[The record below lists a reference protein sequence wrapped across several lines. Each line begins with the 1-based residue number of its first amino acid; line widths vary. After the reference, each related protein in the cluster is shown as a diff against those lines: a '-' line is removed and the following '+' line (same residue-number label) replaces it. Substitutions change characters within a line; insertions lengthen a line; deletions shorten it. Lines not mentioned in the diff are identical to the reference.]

1 MNGANRNA
9 VLIGHS
15 GFLGTALR
23 AAIEARPG
31 ARVELARRNFVK
43 QVLEGNGDQAV
54 SSMLVPGVAQDW
66 ICAVGIVNPGAD
78 PAVIEAINVEFPRRL
93 YALLGN
99 LTLPGGVRLVT
110 IGSVLESHGALAS
123 SNAYLASKSRMFEAL
138 SGAGDA
144 LRWHHIRLHTLYG
157 GSKKPHPFMFAG
169 QMFEALVR
177 KERFKMS
184 GGTQLR
190 EYHHVQDIAE
200 SVSSFLSSD
209 GQDRIIELSSAE
221 PIRLRELASAVF
233 QYFNEIDLLEIG
245 SKVHSHGEVFESIY
259 QRSPYLAASRDPIE
273 GVICWFKE
281 LNVVRS

>member
-9 VLIGHS
+9 VLIGQS

-23 AAIEARPG
+23 AAIEARSG
-31 ARVELARRNFVK
+31 TRVELASGGFVR
-43 QVLEGNGDQAV
+43 QVLEGNGHQAV
-54 SSMLVPGVAQDW
+54 SSLLVPGVAQDW
-66 ICAVGIVNPGAD
+66 ICAVGIVDPGVD

-99 LTLPGGVRLVT
+99 LAPPGGIRLVT
-110 IGSVLESHGALAS
+110 IGSVLESHRALAS

-157 GSKKPHPFMFAG
+157 GSKRPHPFMFAG
-169 QMFEALVR
+169 QMFEALIR
-177 KERFKMS
+177 KERFRMS
-184 GGTQLR
+184 GGAQLR

-200 SVSSFLSSD
+200 SICSFLSGDS
-209 GQDRIIELSSAE
+209 QDRMIELSSAE
-221 PIRLRELASAVF
+221 PIRLRDLASAVF
-233 QYFNEIDLLEIG
+233 KYFNEIDLLEIG
-245 SKVHSHGEVFESIY
+245 SKIHSHGEVFESVH

-273 GVICWFKE
+273 GVICWFKK

>member
-23 AAIEARPG
+23 AAIEARSG
-31 ARVELARRNFVK
+31 TRVELVSGDFVR
-43 QVLEGNGDQAV
+43 QVLEGSGREAV
-54 SSMLVPGVAQDW
+54 SSLLVPGVTQDW
-66 ICAVGIVNPGAD
+66 ICAVGIVDPSAD
-78 PAVIEAINVEFPRRL
+78 QAVIEAINVELPRRL
-93 YALLGN
+93 YALLGS
-99 LTLPGGVRLVT
+99 LAPAGAVRLVT
-110 IGSVLESHGALAS
+110 IGSVLESRGALAS
-123 SNAYLASKSRMFEAL
+123 SNAYLASKSRMFGAL

-157 GSKKPHPFMFAG
+157 GSKRPHPFMFAG
-169 QMFEALVR
+169 QMFEALIR
-177 KERFKMS
+177 KELFRMS

-200 SVSSFLSSD
+200 SILSFLSGD
-209 GQDRIIELSSAE
+209 GQDRMIELSSAE
-221 PIRLRELASAVF
+221 PIRLRDLASAVF
-233 QYFNEIDLLEIG
+233 RYFNEIDLLEIG
-245 SKVHSHGEVFESIY
+245 SKIHSQGEVFESIY

-273 GVICWFKE
+273 GVIGWFKE

>member
-9 VLIGHS
+9 LLIGYS

-23 AAIEARPG
+23 AAIEARSG
-31 ARVELARRNFVK
+31 TRVELVSGNFVR
-43 QVLEGNGDQAV
+43 QVLEGSGREAV
-54 SSMLVPGVAQDW
+54 SFLLASGVLQDW

-78 PAVIEAINVEFPRRL
+78 PALIEAINVEFPRRL
-93 YALLGN
+93 YALLGS
-99 LTLPGGVRLVT
+99 LAPPDAVRLVT
-110 IGSVLESHGALAS
+110 IGSVLESHGELAL

-138 SGAGDA
+138 CGAGEA

-157 GSKKPHPFMFAG
+157 GTKRPHPFMFAG

-177 KERFKMS
+177 KERFRMS

-190 EYHHVQDIAE
+190 EYHHVRDIAE
-200 SVSSFLSSD
+200 SILSFLSVS
-209 GQDRIIELSSAE
+209 GQDRMIELSSAE
-221 PIRLRELASAVF
+221 PVRLRDLAAAVF
-233 QYFNEIDLLEIG
+233 KYFNELELLEIG
-245 SKVHSHGEVFESIY
+245 SKIHPQGEVFESVY